1 METTKTEMT
10 KFETIKSEISKLIAS
25 MEIDADKFYNKE
37 QKAAGVRL
45 RKGYKAIKQ
54 FIQET
59 SNETTPKKIK

>member
-1 METTKTEMT
+1 METTN
-10 KFETIKSEISKLIAS
+10 KFDTIKNDINKLIAA

-54 FIQET
+54 YVHEASNQT
-59 SNETTPKKIK
+59 SPKK